1 MCKDMESKTSMI
13 EAFISNLS
21 KRLCY
26 ENDLSDITWTM
37 CVTSDIFLEAF
48 LRFFFPDEK
57 FGDVFIQREVSDD
70 DSRPDFYFEHDG
82 KIYLI
87 ECKIG
92 DRNHHFEQ
100 YTRHYKIPNERLGY
114 ITNYPMRKEGFVVHT
129 WTELYSYLSK
139 CIPQEE
145 LELWIGY
152 LKYIKQVCNIFISKR
167 PMNLDGMYSLYT
179 FYKLLDEVFVCDNE
193 RYTSCIYDSR
203 KDTNS
208 GGNIYATPREGVM
221 GKYFEVEFK
230 QSEIKKTWGWMGV
243 YFDREHPLVC
253 IGFDNRES
261 WGKPVYDLLM
271 DKDRYKDVNKGN
283 YFDEPYKEDSS
294 IWFEFM
300 KNEDFN
306 ALNTPTEQIAL
317 LKSFYCEVLEAVCSI
332 KSK

>member
-1 MCKDMESKTSMI
+1 MRKDMESKTSI
-13 EAFISNLS
+13 VESFISNLS
-21 KRLCY
+21 KRLY
-26 ENDLSDITWTM
+26 NENDLSDITWTM
-37 CVTSDIFLEAF
+37 CVTSDNFLEAF
-48 LRFFFPDEK
+48 LGFFFPDEK
-57 FGDVFIQREVSDD
+57 FGKVSIQREVSDE

-100 YTRHYKIPNERLGY
+100 YTTHYEIPNERLGY

-129 WTELYSYLSK
+129 WTDLYLYLSK

-152 LKYIKQVCNIFISKR
+152 LKYVKQVCNIFIPKQ

-193 RYTSCIYDSR
+193 KFTSC
-203 KDTNS
+203 
-208 GGNIYATPREGVM
+208 IYATPREGVM

-230 QSEIKKTWGWMGV
+230 QSDIKKTWGWMVV
-243 YFDREHPLVC
+243 YFEREHPLVC
-253 IGFDNRES
+253 IGFDNREN
-261 WGKPVYDLLM
+261 WGKPIYDLLM
-271 DKDRYKDVNKGN
+271 DKNRCQNMNKGN
-283 YFDEPYKEDSS
+283 CFDVPYEENGS

-306 ALNTPTEQIAL
+306 TLKKPTEQIAL
-317 LKSFYCEVLEAVCSI
+317 LRSFYCEVLDAVFSI
-332 KSK
+332 K